1 VSCGK
6 FADHTTDY
14 DAHPSSEFR
23 KMLESIARWGHNVL
37 LLSMGI
43 MTYAILFAVR

>member
-6 FADHTTDY
+6 FAEHATDY
-14 DAHPSSEFR
+14 DALPSSESG

-37 LLSMGI
+37 LLSMGV
-43 MTYAILFAVR
+43 MTYAILFALK